1 MVTLMIM
8 EKSWSLMIVNVD
20 YGIIYIPMDSEI
32 DIYDEILEE
41 TEKGFSKYDEPLS
54 IHQYCTPFIPNKS
67 RFWWIPQLDKK
78 SFGEVWQKS
87 SLAEWFA
94 SCVGG
99 GGGGGGGVFD
109 RDGGKKEGGRRKRGS
124 CTYLG
129 HFQATITIDS
139 VKSKLD
145 IAMTWQTRNTTKF
158 PKLSKKKL
166 FCLQ

>member
-1 MVTLMIM
+1 MNLFQFTNMHHFHT
-8 EKSWSLMIVNVD
+8 KS
-20 YGIIYIPMDSEI
+20 G
-32 DIYDEILEE
+32 DI
-41 TEKGFSKYDEPLS
+41 F
-54 IHQYCTPFIPNKS
+54 
-67 RFWWIPQLDKK
+67 RWIPQLDKK

-94 SCVGG
+94 SFV
-99 GGGGGGGVFD
+99 GGGGGVFD

-145 IAMTWQTRNTTKF
+145 IAMTLTNHRYDKIIKIVKNSSAFNKSQ
-158 PKLSKKKL
+158 PYS
-166 FCLQ
+166 